1 MDTLY
6 LKTSLNA
13 FAPEYD
19 RAVEDVLR
27 EKAAGKGVKGRE
39 EKKIWKELRAK
50 YQAGAIST
58 EDGARILIALKERV
72 EELGKAPSMKNMG
85 EFAVTR
91 GCFAKT
97 AELIKQDMDWHS
109 GNDELAAKVQEE
121 AEKREETPAEPKRM
135 EPETAEKE
143 APVPEEPE
151 PAPAEPEPAPAKE
164 EAVPETP
171 AAAEPEAVKPE
182 TPETKKKEKK
192 KRPAGYGKKLAG
204 RIIGIYLM
212 VCWAFS
218 MIALITG
225 AMPHDDLVVPKVL
238 LVTVVVLGGG
248 YFLYRKCK
256 K

>member
-135 EPETAEKE
+135 EPETAEQ
-143 APVPEEPE
+143 
-151 PAPAEPEPAPAKE
+151 EPAPAKE

-182 TPETKKKEKK
+182 NQETKKKEKK

-225 AMPHDDLVVPKVL
+225 AMPHDDLVVPKAL
-238 LVTVVVLGGG
+238 LITALGLGGG